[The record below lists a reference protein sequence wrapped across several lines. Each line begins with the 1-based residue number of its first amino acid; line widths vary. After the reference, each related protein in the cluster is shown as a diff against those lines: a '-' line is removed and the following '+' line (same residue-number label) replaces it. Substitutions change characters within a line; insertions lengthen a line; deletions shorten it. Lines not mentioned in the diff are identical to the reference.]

1 MNVKAICDT
10 VAAEQKASKVLMEK
24 LYRAYWLFVKEKIL
38 EMDFS
43 RKLTEKEFEE
53 SKLSITIPHIGRLAC
68 TWKMYNEIN
77 NDLKRIKEIRKD
89 NQDERDESKES
100 ETIV

>member
-38 EMDFS
+38 EMDFN

-77 NDLKRIKEIRKD
+77 DDINHIKELRKEEQ
-89 NQDERDESKES
+89 NETEES
-100 ETIV
+100 ETII

>member
-53 SKLSITIPHIGRLAC
+53 SKLSVTIPHIGRLAC

-77 NDLKRIKEIRKD
+77 EDINHIKELRKEEQ
-89 NQDERDESKES
+89 NESEES
-100 ETIV
+100 ETII

>member
-10 VAAEQKASKVLMEK
+10 VAIEQKASKVLMEK

-53 SKLSITIPHIGRLAC
+53 SKLSVTIPHIGRLAC

-77 NDLKRIKEIRKD
+77 EDINHIKELRKEEQ
-89 NQDERDESKES
+89 NESEES
-100 ETIV
+100 ETII

>member
-77 NDLKRIKEIRKD
+77 EDINHIKKLRKEEQ
-89 NQDERDESKES
+89 NESEES
-100 ETIV
+100 ETII

>member
-24 LYRAYWLFVKEKIL
+24 LYRAYWLFAKEKIL
-38 EMDFS
+38 EMDFN

-53 SKLSITIPHIGRLAC
+53 SKLSVTIPHIGRLAC
-68 TWKMYNEIN
+68 TWKMYNEIRDDIN
-77 NDLKRIKEIRKD
+77 RIKEIRKEEQ
-89 NQDERDESKES
+89 NESEES
-100 ETIV
+100 ETII

>member
-10 VAAEQKASKVLMEK
+10 VATEQKASKVLMEK

-38 EMDFS
+38 EMDFNK
-43 RKLTEKEFEE
+43 KLTEKEFEE
-53 SKLSITIPHIGRLAC
+53 SKLSVTIPHIGRLAC

-77 NDLKRIKEIRKD
+77 EDINHIKELRKEEQ
-89 NQDERDESKES
+89 NESEES
-100 ETIV
+100 ETII

>member
-10 VAAEQKASKVLMEK
+10 VAAEQKASKVLTEK

-53 SKLSITIPHIGRLAC
+53 SKLSVTIPHIGRLAC

-77 NDLKRIKEIRKD
+77 EDINHIKELRKEEQ
-89 NQDERDESKES
+89 NESEES
-100 ETIV
+100 ETII

>member
-53 SKLSITIPHIGRLAC
+53 SKLSVTIPHIGRLAC

-77 NDLKRIKEIRKD
+77 DDINHIKKLRKEEQ
-89 NQDERDESKES
+89 NESEES
-100 ETIV
+100 ETII